1 MARETTPGTAAAGRT
16 RERPWRDEIAASLAL
31 AWPFALM
38 QLAQISINATLLVM
52 CGRLG
57 ATELAGA
64 ALGLQV
70 FLFVFLFALG
80 LAIAVA
86 PMVAQARGSND
97 MRQVRGAFCQG
108 LWATGLVAFPG
119 AFLLWFSGSILRGAG
134 QDPGVASAAAEFT
147 RPMALGLPGW
157 LWFFVVRNYMGAMG
171 RPRPALYVMVVAIA
185 LNFALGY
192 ALIFGKLGLPYWG
205 VFGAGF
211 TAAVVGWVL
220 LLGLLGFAL
229 ADRRLRRLNVP
240 SELLRINWPQF
251 REVFRIGVPIGLA
264 MLFET
269 SLFLAVLYLQG
280 LISTESLAAHAIV
293 MQLAAMAFMVPLGLS
308 QAATVRVGLAA
319 GQGDPMQA
327 RRAAMVSLVV
337 TLCCSLIAGL
347 IFLLLPSLLV
357 RQFLDLSLAESA
369 PVLALAATFLAIAA
383 VFQLFD
389 AIQVTSLGALRG
401 LKDTRVPT
409 FITILGYWIIGFP
422 LAALLGLAV
431 GWEGIGIWIGL
442 TIGVAVAALLMLLRM
457 RRSIA
462 AMERDASAGAP
473 ASAMPLAI

>member
-1 MARETTPGTAAAGRT
+1 MAGKTTPSAART
-16 RERPWRDEIAASLAL
+16 RADRERPWRDELAASLSL

-57 ATELAGA
+57 ATELAGS

-70 FLFVFLFALG
+70 FLSVFLFALG

-86 PMVAQARGSND
+86 PMVAQARGAHD

-108 LWATGLVAFPG
+108 LWATGLIAVPG
-119 AFLLWFSGSILRGAG
+119 AVLLWFSGGILRAAG
-134 QDPGVASAAAEFT
+134 QDPAVATAAAEFT

-157 LWFFVVRNYMGAMG
+157 LWFFVVRNYMGAMD
-171 RPRPALYVMVVAIA
+171 RPRPALYVMIVAIA

-211 TAAVVGWVL
+211 TAALVGWVL

-229 ADRRLRRLNVP
+229 ADKRLRRLNVP
-240 SELLRINWPQF
+240 GELFRLNWPQF
-251 REVFRIGVPIGLA
+251 REVFRIGVPMGLA

-269 SLFLAVLYLQG
+269 TLFLAVLYVQG
-280 LISTESLAAHAIV
+280 LISTDVQAAHAVV
-293 MQLAAMAFMVPLGLS
+293 MQLAAMAFMVPLGVS
-308 QAATVRVGLAA
+308 QAATVRVGLAV
-319 GQGDPMQA
+319 GRNDPPQA
-327 RRAAMVSLVV
+327 RRAALVALSV
-337 TLCCSLIAGL
+337 TLGCALVAGF
-347 IFLLLPSLLV
+347 IFLLLPTLLV

-369 PVLALAATFLAIAA
+369 AVLAMAGTFLAITAA
-383 VFQLFD
+383 FQMFD
-389 AIQVTSLGALRG
+389 GLQVASLGVLRG

-409 FITILGYWIIGFP
+409 YITCFGYWIVGFP
-422 LAALLGLAV
+422 LA
-431 GWEGIGIWIGL
+431 
-442 TIGVAVAALLMLLRM
+442 
-457 RRSIA
+457 
-462 AMERDASAGAP
+462 
-473 ASAMPLAI
+473 

>member
-1 MARETTPGTAAAGRT
+1 VLRAPDSKAEAKAAA
-16 RERPWRDEIAASLAL
+16 RPWRDEVAASLGL

-86 PMVAQARGSND
+86 PMVAQARGARD
-97 MRQVRGAFCQG
+97 LRLVRGAFSQG
-108 LWATGLVAFPG
+108 LWATGLVAAPG
-119 AFLLWFSGSILRGAG
+119 AVLLWYSGGILRAAG
-134 QDPGVASAAAEFT
+134 QDPAVSAAAAEFT
-147 RPMALGLPGW
+147 RPMAVGLAPW

-171 RPRPALYVMVVAIA
+171 RPRPALYVMIAAIV
-185 LNFALGY
+185 LNFVLGY
-192 ALIFGKLGLPYWG
+192 ALIFGELGLPQWG

-211 TAAVVGWVL
+211 TASAVGCVL
-220 LLGLLGFAL
+220 LLGLLGSAL

-240 SELLRINWPQF
+240 GELLRLNWPQF
-251 REVFRIGVPIGLA
+251 REVFRLGVPIGLA

-280 LISTESLAAHAIV
+280 LISTSAQAAHAIV
-293 MQLAAMAFMVPLGLS
+293 MQLAAMAFMIPLGVS
-308 QAATVRVGLAA
+308 QAATVRVGLAV
-319 GQGDPMQA
+319 GHRNPEQA
-327 RRAAMVSLVV
+327 RRAATVALLLSFVC
-337 TLCCSLIAGL
+337 TLLAAL

-369 PVLALAATFLAIAA
+369 PVLVMAATFLGVAA
-383 VFQLFD
+383 VFQIFD
-389 AIQVTSLGALRG
+389 GLQVTALGVLRG

-409 FITILGYWIIGFP
+409 FITCLGYWIIGFP

-431 GWEGIGIWIGL
+431 DWKGNGVWIGL
-442 TIGVAVAALLMLLRM
+442 TIGVALAAVLMILRM
-457 RRSIA
+457 RKSLRVLKREVRA
-462 AMERDASAGAP
+462 ERAP
-473 ASAMPLAI
+473 AALPLPV